1 MDRIQFT
8 DCDGIS
14 RRGMIQAGLA
24 GIVGLSL
31 PELLKLRA
39 ESAQRSG
46 ISSKT
51 AVIYLEL
58 AGGPSQHETYD
69 PKPMAPAEYRG
80 PMTPVSTCLPGVQ
93 FGQFMEKQ
101 AQIADKLAILRAVWH
116 DSGSHGTSSHLTQT
130 GYYLRDRQSRD
141 NDMPCI
147 GSITARVRGSNAFG
161 MPPFVSIP
169 RRMRFGSAAWLGK
182 GYNAFE
188 TVRDADRKNF
198 EVPNLTLLRG
208 LTDDRMGD
216 RKKLLK
222 YFDSTRRT
230 VDNEGVAEAMDD
242 FTRQAF
248 EMVSGDGA
256 RVAFDIEQESDH
268 VRDRYGRNSLGQ
280 NMLLARRLVEHGV
293 TFVTVRANS
302 LGSWDDH
309 RGIEDRMR
317 KKGPG
322 FDQGVAAL
330 ITDLEERGLAEQVMI
345 VAMGEFG
352 RTPRVNKNAGRDH
365 WGRVMSVMLA
375 GGTINKG
382 LVVGSSDSNG
392 ASPVDAPYRPEN
404 ILAVLYQHLGIDP
417 SMTFTDN
424 SGRPRYILEDREP
437 ITELV

>member
-1 MDRIQFT
+1 MNRTQFT

-14 RRGMIQAGLA
+14 RRGVVRAGLA
-24 GIVGLSL
+24 GMVGLSL

-39 ESAQRSG
+39 ESAERTG
-46 ISSKT
+46 ISRNT

-80 PMTPVSTCLPGVQ
+80 PMTAVSTCLPGVQ
-93 FGQFMEKQ
+93 FGQFMEQQ

-130 GYYLRDRQSRD
+130 GYYLRDRQNRD

-147 GSITARVRGSNAFG
+147 GSVTARVRGSNADG

-169 RRMRFGSAAWLGK
+169 RRMRFGTAAWLGK

-198 EVPNLTLLRG
+198 EVPNLTLLNG
-208 LTDDRMGD
+208 FTDDRLGD

-222 YFDSTRRT
+222 HIDSARRT
-230 VDNEGVAEAMDD
+230 IDNEGVADAMDD

-256 RVAFDIEQESDH
+256 RIAFDIERESDRM
-268 VRDRYGRNSLGQ
+268 RDRYGQNSLGQ

-302 LGSWDDH
+302 EGSWDDH
-309 RGIEDRMR
+309 RDIESRMR
-317 KKGPG
+317 RKGPA
-322 FDQGVAAL
+322 FDRGVAAL
-330 ITDLEERGLAEQVMI
+330 VSDLEDRGLAEQVMI

-352 RTPRVNKNAGRDH
+352 RTPRVNRNAGRDH

-404 ILAVLYQHLGIDP
+404 VLAVLYQHLGIDP
-417 SMTFTDN
+417 SLTFTDN
-424 SGRPRYILEDREP
+424 SGRPRYILEDREL
-437 ITELV
+437 IRELV

>member
-1 MDRIQFT
+1 MNGNLFP

-14 RRGMIQAGLA
+14 RRGLIQAGLA
-24 GIVGLSL
+24 GMVGLSL
-31 PELLKLRA
+31 PDLLKLRA
-39 ESAQRSG
+39 ESAQVSG
-46 ISSKT
+46 ISSNT

-69 PKPMAPAEYRG
+69 PKPMAPVEYRG

-93 FGQFMEKQ
+93 FGQYMVEQ
-101 AQIADKLAILRAVWH
+101 AKIADKLAILRGVWH

-130 GYYLRDRQSRD
+130 GYYLQDRQSRD

-147 GSITARVRGSNAFG
+147 GSITARVRGSNADG

-182 GYNAFE
+182 GYNSFE
-188 TVRDADRKNF
+188 TVQSADRKNF

-208 LTDDRMGD
+208 LTDDRLGD
-216 RKKLLK
+216 RKALLK
-222 YFDSTRRT
+222 QFDSTRRMI
-230 VDNEGVAEAMDD
+230 DNDGVADAMDD

-248 EMVSGDGA
+248 NMVSGDGA
-256 RVAFDIEQESDH
+256 RVAFDMEQESAKT
-268 VRDRYGRNSLGQ
+268 RDRYGRNALGQ
-280 NMLLARRLVEHGV
+280 DMLLARRLVENGV
-293 TFVTVRANS
+293 TFVTVRASS

-309 RGIEDRMR
+309 NGIESRMK

-330 ITDLEERGLAEQVMI
+330 VTDLEERGLAEQVMI

-352 RTPRVNKNAGRDH
+352 RTPRVNKKAGRDH

-375 GGTINKG
+375 GGNINKG
-382 LVVGSSDSNG
+382 VVVGASDSNG
-392 ASPVDAPYRPEN
+392 ASPAEAPYRPEN
-404 ILAVLYQHLGIDP
+404 ILATLYQHLGIDP
-417 SMTFTDN
+417 AATFPDN
-424 SGRPRYILEDREP
+424 SGRPRYILEQRKP
-437 ITELV
+437 IKELV